1 MNHWWWSYIKSY
13 PTPELW
19 LCDLSYRIDGLIKQL
34 MRQNKTILPTFHKK
48 FFATHAW
55 SAMLWAKLF
64 DWIPLLHEHILY
76 IRIHTATYYKLE
88 SFISIYRYMAKSGF
102 TWQGSKEYTWAISCV
117 INEELGSFFLP
128 SYLLS
133 LGRSVGEISC
143 HTSWWKMQPSLWY
156 KWKETSY
163 SHPFFLVRN
172 QILIMS
178 M

>member
-1 MNHWWWSYIKSY
+1 MSVRNDGGVGDVLRVNGKTPPYMMNHWWWSYIKSY

-55 SAMLWAKLF
+55 SAILWAKLF

-102 TWQGSKEYTWAISCV
+102 TLARK
-117 INEELGSFFLP
+117 
-128 SYLLS
+128 
-133 LGRSVGEISC
+133 
-143 HTSWWKMQPSLWY
+143 
-156 KWKETSY
+156 
-163 SHPFFLVRN
+163 
-172 QILIMS
+172 
-178 M
+178 